1 MTALISRLDDW
12 SDRVSPIVV
21 KEIRQMVRGREFSY
35 SFGLSLIAGLLVAFF
50 GLADAMTSAG
60 TSGPKV
66 FSALMV
72 CLGLLGIAVV
82 PIGTFSALRSERAD
96 QTLDLITQ
104 TALSPRSIVV
114 GKLMTQWIKLLT
126 LFAGL
131 SPFVAMSFLLGG
143 IDLQTILISL
153 AVLFMW
159 SMWVCAACLFLSS
172 ASQSR
177 AMAIAVFLGLG
188 IVVIFVLGS
197 ASRVVLMILFGAPGV
212 AVGGPFAVSASG
224 WALAGIT
231 AVCFVSMA
239 NLVLLAENRLS
250 LAIEDRS
257 TALRVGFFV
266 QFLLILTCLVGPMYA
281 KAAGYTAADVLDGM
295 GILGGLHLALTA
307 TFAVTEDMALSRR
320 VFRRVQ
326 KSLSKPWLAIFR
338 PGGGRGAA
346 WILSQMVILLTIGA
360 SLNTGSQFRWLLAIC
375 GYICFFTGVP
385 TVIFRH
391 MFGNGIRTAYV
402 RAGILLFLPIVAI
415 SADLFQYFLVPSRIF
430 DGTFS
435 AYHVLNP
442 FRALANWQ
450 EVENQGWHWGPL
462 IMGLAGLIAYLDL
475 YRMGQRQDKHATDSL

>member
-1 MTALISRLDDW
+1 MTELISRLDDW
-12 SDRVSPIVV
+12 SDRLSPIVV

-35 SFGLSLIAGLLVAFF
+35 SFGLSLVAGLLVAFF
-50 GLADAMTSAG
+50 GLADALTSAG
-60 TSGPKV
+60 NSGPRV

-72 CLGLLGIAVV
+72 CLGLLGLGVV

-96 QTLDLITQ
+96 QTLDLMTQ

-131 SPFVAMSFLLGG
+131 SPFITMSFLLGG

-177 AMAIAVFLGLG
+177 AMSAAVFIGLGL
-188 IVVIFVLGS
+188 VVIFVLGS
-197 ASRVVLMILFGAPGV
+197 AARMVMMIVFGGAPTGGLLGISQ
-212 AVGGPFAVSASG
+212 VGWTLAAST
-224 WALAGIT
+224 AL
-231 AVCFVSMA
+231 CFVSMT

-257 TALRVGFFV
+257 TALRIGFFV
-266 QFLLILTCLVGPMYA
+266 QFLLILTCIAGPLMA
-281 KAAGYTAADVLDGM
+281 KATGYTVPDAIGALGV
-295 GILGGLHLALTA
+295 LGGIHLSITA
-307 TFAVTEDMALSRR
+307 IFAITEDMGLSRR

-326 KSLSKPWLAIFR
+326 KSLGKPWLAIFR
-338 PGGGRGAA
+338 PGGGRGAG
-346 WILSQMVILLTIGA
+346 WILTQMGVLLAVGLYLSTDRQ
-360 SLNTGSQFRWLLAIC
+360 QFRWLLAIC

-385 TVIFRH
+385 TVIFRR
-391 MFGNGIRTAYV
+391 MFNSRIRTAYV
-402 RAGILLFLPIVAI
+402 RAGILLFFPIVGV
-415 SADLFQYFLVPSRIF
+415 SADVFQYFIMPSRIF
-430 DGTFS
+430 DFS

-442 FRALANWQ
+442 FRALALDNWKQ
-450 EVENQGWHWGPL
+450 IENQGWVFGPVL
-462 IMGLAGLIAYLDL
+462 MGLAGLIAYLEL
-475 YRMGQRQDKHATDSL
+475 YRMGRREDKNAANSL

>member
-1 MTALISRLDDW
+1 MTALLARLDDW
-12 SDRVSPIVV
+12 SDRLSPIVV
-21 KEIRQMVRGREFSY
+21 KEIRQMVRGREFTY

-72 CLGLLGIAVV
+72 CLGLLGVAVV
-82 PIGTFSALRSERAD
+82 PIGTFSALRSERVD

-104 TALSPRSIVV
+104 TTLSPRSIVV
-114 GKLMTQWIKLLT
+114 GKLMTQWIKLIT

-131 SPFVAMSFLLGG
+131 APFIAMSFLLGG

-177 AMAIAVFLGLG
+177 AMSAIVFIGLGL
-188 IVVIFVLGS
+188 VVIFVLGS
-197 ASRVVLMILFGAPGV
+197 ASSVVIRILFGGP
-212 AVGGPFAVSASG
+212 AVGGFGMSEVGWTLAASTV
-224 WALAGIT
+224 L
-231 AVCFVSMA
+231 CFVSMT

-266 QFLLILTCLVGPMYA
+266 QFLLILACIAGPVLA
-281 KAAGYTAADVLDGM
+281 KATGYTAPDTIEALGV
-295 GILGGLHLALTA
+295 LGGIHLSITA
-307 TFAVTEDMALSRR
+307 IFAITEDMVLSRR

-326 KSLSKPWLAIFR
+326 KSLGKPWLAIFR
-338 PGGGRGAA
+338 AGGGRGAA
-346 WILSQMVILLTIGA
+346 WILTQMGVLLA
-360 SLNTGSQFRWLLAIC
+360 TGLYISTDRLQFRWLLAIC
-375 GYICFFTGVP
+375 GYICFFSGVP
-385 TVIFRH
+385 TVICRR
-391 MFGNGIRTAYV
+391 MFNGMRTSYV
-402 RAGILLFLPIVAI
+402 RAGILLFFPIVGI
-415 SADLFQYFLVPSRIF
+415 SADLFQYFLAPSRIF

-435 AYHVLNP
+435 AYHILNP
-442 FRALANWQ
+442 FRALANWS
-450 EVENQGWHWGPL
+450 EVETQGLLFGPV
-462 IMGLAGLIAYLDL
+462 IMGLAGLISYLEL
-475 YRMGQRQDKHATDSL
+475 YRMGWREDKHAADSH

>member
-1 MTALISRLDDW
+1 MTELLSRLDDW
-12 SDRVSPIVV
+12 SDRLSPIVV
-21 KEIRQMVRGREFSY
+21 KEIRQMVRGREFNY
-35 SFGLSLIAGLLVAFF
+35 SFGLSLIAGFLVAFF
-50 GLADAMTSAG
+50 GLADALTSGG

-72 CLGLLGIAVV
+72 CLGLLGVGVV

-131 SPFVAMSFLLGG
+131 SPFVTISFLLGG

-153 AVLFMW
+153 AALFAW

-177 AMAIAVFLGLG
+177 AMSVLVFIGLGLA
-188 IVVIFVLGS
+188 VIWGLGS
-197 ASRVVLMILFGAPGV
+197 ASRVIAPMLFGIP
-212 AVGGPFAVSASG
+212 SG
-224 WALAGIT
+224 AAFGISQIGWTLAAAAAL
-231 AVCFVSMA
+231 CFVSMA

-257 TALRVGFFV
+257 TALRVGFFI
-266 QFLLILTCLVGPMYA
+266 QFLLILACIVGPVL
-281 KAAGYTAADVLDGM
+281 AAASGYTASDAVDALGV
-295 GILGGLHLALTA
+295 LGGIHLSVTA
-307 TFAVTEDMALSRR
+307 IFAVTEDMVLSRR
-320 VFRRVQ
+320 VFGRVR
-326 KSLSKPWLAIFR
+326 KSLSKPWFAIFR

-346 WILSQMVILLTIGA
+346 WILTQMLLLLTIGLFLA
-360 SLNTGSQFRWLLAIC
+360 GPGLTFRWLLAVC
-375 GYICFFTGVP
+375 GYICFFSGVP
-385 TVIFRH
+385 TVIIRQ
-391 MFGNGIRTAYV
+391 MARNGIRTAYV
-402 RAGILLFLPIVAI
+402 RAGILLFFPIVGI
-415 SADLFQYFLVPSRIF
+415 SADFFQYFLAPSRVF

-450 EVENQGWHWGPL
+450 KVEEQGWVWGPF
-462 IMGLAGLIAYLDL
+462 IMGLAGLFAYLSL
-475 YRMGQRQDKHATDSL
+475 YRMGRREDKHAANSR